1 MVIRQAKLKVAV
13 KTIPLPK
20 VESQAQTPDP
30 HYPAA
35 VDRVKAAVR
44 ELQQKGIIDEKGRRI
59 RQDLPLD
66 MNECEDRDF
75 GG

>member
-1 MVIRQAKLKVAV
+1 MNPTHGKIKAVKALKIPRAKRQA
-13 KTIPLPK
+13 PK
-20 VESQAQTPDP
+20 VDP

-35 VDRVKAAVR
+35 VQRAKEAARQLR
-44 ELQQKGIIDEKGRRI
+44 EAGIIDAQGRRI

-66 MNECEDRDF
+66 MQKGQDRDF